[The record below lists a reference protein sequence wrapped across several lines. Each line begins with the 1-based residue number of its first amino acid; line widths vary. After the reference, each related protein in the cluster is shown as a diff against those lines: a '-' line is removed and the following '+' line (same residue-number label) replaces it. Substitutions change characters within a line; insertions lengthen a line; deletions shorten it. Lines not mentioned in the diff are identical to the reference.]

1 MGVRRVIY
9 KWIENSHEFIIA
21 GAEELFQEEASDLTN
36 FSIGLAYHD
45 HQGSWFT
52 IYSLKLMVCW

>member
-45 HQGSWFT
+45 HQGS
-52 IYSLKLMVCW
+52 